1 MPHRNATPQRIEAL
15 QTLHAQAAELGQQIA
30 LALKQLKA
38 QHEQAMQKHDSLLS
52 YAQQYRQHLQAI
64 EAQGGDWSKV
74 RDLRA
79 FIAKVG
85 AALAAQQAEINRLQ
99 TLHAEQ
105 QQAWASARQREKA
118 YELLLAQQHVFVK
131 AHQQRQAQHEMQ
143 EWALSPQS
151 QFSTTTQQPTR
162 F

>member
-1 MPHRNATPQRIEAL
+1 MPHPNANPQRIQAL
-15 QTLHAQAAELGQQIA
+15 QTLHSQAVEVGQQIA
-30 LALKQLKA
+30 LNLKQIRG
-38 QHEQAMQKHDSLLS
+38 QHEQAVQKYDSLMS
-52 YAQQYRQHLQAI
+52 YAQQYRQQLQEI
-64 EAQGGDWSKV
+64 EVQGGDWSKV

-99 TLHAEQ
+99 SLHDAQ
-105 QQAWASARQREKA
+105 RQAWTSSRQREKA

-131 AHQQRQAQHEMQ
+131 AHEQQQAQHDIQ

-151 QFSTTTQQPTR
+151 QFSTTTQQPTK

>member
-1 MPHRNATPQRIEAL
+1 MPHHNATPQRIEAL
-15 QTLHAQAAELGQQIA
+15 QMLHAQAAELGQQIA
-30 LALKQLKA
+30 LALRQIKV
-38 QHEQAMQKHDSLLS
+38 QHEEAMKKHESLLS
-52 YAQQYRQHLQAI
+52 YAQQYEQHLQAL

-74 RDLRA
+74 RDLRV
-79 FIAKVG
+79 FIARVG

-99 TLHAEQ
+99 NMHAEQ
-105 QQAWASARQREKA
+105 RQAWTSARQREKA

-131 AHQQRQAQHEMQ
+131 AREQRQAQHEMQ